1 MDVHRSGD
9 VDLEFQ
15 VKYLVEI
22 QKFKYRVSSFK
33 VISKS
38 NGLMT

>member
-1 MDVHRSGD
+1 MNVHRFGD

-15 VKYLVEI
+15 DKYLVEI
-22 QKFKYRVSSFK
+22 QSFQYRVSSFK